1 MWDLVRERE
10 FNLYD
15 LKRLDENLF
24 KTMSDMQ
31 NVANQ
36 KRVVDSL
43 DLSEAEKKDLI
54 DKIVTKQNVSIEDYD
69 MYFYNPQCDE
79 IELVPGGA
87 DLQVTNA
94 NV

>member
-1 MWDLVRERE
+1 MRERE